1 MSVRSDLR
9 SLLSRLR
16 LLLFRLDFL
25 CRVSLS
31 LDLDLLRTSLSLES
45 DLRFLYS
52 TIFSSCVAGGEVVG
66 VSKGVAGPSGL
77 TGEGERDE
85 LRSSLA
91 GEEASSLETAS
102 RLPAF
107 DGVECEGDG
116 SGDSFRTTFGG
127 GLS

>member
-1 MSVRSDLR
+1 M
-9 SLLSRLR
+9 
-16 LLLFRLDFL
+16 

-31 LDLDLLRTSLSLES
+31 LDLDRLRTSLSLES

-52 TIFSSCVAGGEVVG
+52 TIFSSSVAGGEVVG

-85 LRSSLA
+85 LRSFFT
-91 GEEASSLETAS
+91 GEEASSFEITS

-107 DGVECEGDG
+107 DGVE
-116 SGDSFRTTFGG
+116 
-127 GLS
+127 